1 MDWLQSAIHTFT
13 QLAHQWRLDR
23 QSRFQARYFSF
34 LINQNLH
41 RKELDPMANDVLTA
55 GNTNPNNKPFS
66 IFQPVRQNNL
76 ELCFVQAHFQLNE
89 CHRYLR
95 ISELC
100 SQDPLA
106 YPQLIVASPLL
117 HNLITKLTLKDTQR
131 LRRTT

>member
-1 MDWLQSAIHTFT
+1 MAVGSADQISSS
-13 QLAHQWRLDR
+13 L
-23 QSRFQARYFSF
+23 FQFFNKSKSALKGPSD
-34 LINQNLH
+34 
-41 RKELDPMANDVLTA
+41 LDPTANDVLTA
-55 GNTNPNNKPFS
+55 RNTNPNNKPFG

-100 SQDPLA
+100 SRDPLA

-117 HNLITKLTLKDTQR
+117 HNLITKPTLKDTETQKNKIIC
-131 LRRTT
+131 